1 LGLSVSFENCVLNNA
16 TFFSVKLKDTS
27 FKGCA
32 LKEVDFTGAD
42 LTQANF
48 AHSDLSNAVFGG
60 TNLTKADFSEAV
72 GYALSPERNNIKGAK
87 FALSGLPGLLTTYG
101 IKIVP

>member
-1 LGLSVSFENCVLNNA
+1 
-16 TFFSVKLKDTS
+16 LKETDFIS
-27 FKGCA
+27 CS

-48 AHSDLSNAVFGG
+48 SKSDLNGAVFGG
-60 TNLTKADFSEAV
+60 TNLTKANLAEAF
-72 GYALSPERNNIKGAK
+72 GYTFLPERNTIKGAV
-87 FALSGLPGLLTTYG
+87 FSLNGLPGLLSAYG